1 MHGRR
6 TFPAFRQAAIPAVA
20 TLAAVS
26 AMAVT
31 AAVAALAPAATAVA
45 VPAVSAFDG
54 DDDTRAR
61 RQLYAEVYAEAR
73 EGNWAPAEAAERELR
88 DYPLWPDLRSA
99 WLQATLRHAEA
110 ATVEAFLQEH
120 GELPPARRLADR
132 WIHELARRADWPRYL
147 ALYEQRYADSGIT
160 ELDCTAARARHL
172 SRPGHR
178 YDEADVERLW
188 LAGRS
193 QPRACDPVFAVMR
206 DQGLLDAAR
215 YRQRFELAIDARE
228 FRLARYL
235 ARELGEAERAQAA
248 AWLAMAADPGGELVR
263 LDPATADEAA
273 RARALW
279 GIRALARS
287 DPAYAAELWR
297 RLSSSLELSGRER
310 WEAAGYIAIRAAL
323 RREPAA
329 PGLLKAIPA
338 HLADA
343 DVLAWRTR
351 DALRREDWPDVL
363 AAVEAMPP
371 EMAAEDIWR
380 YWHAR
385 ALAATGETAAAA
397 ELWESLAGER
407 SYHGFLAADALDRA
421 YAFGHEPL
429 AADEETIA
437 ALARDPA
444 IRRAGEFFHVGLE
457 SLGRSDWNE
466 AVAGLDADRLAQAA
480 LLAHRWGWHS
490 RAIATAAKAGR
501 YDDLALRYPLPWK
514 QDFETHAAAA
524 DIREAWAYG
533 IARSES
539 LFMADIRSSAGAI
552 GVMQL
557 MPATGRGTAQRER
570 LRWRGYA
577 TLIDPPANI
586 QLGTRYLAEV
596 YRRFGANPVLATAAY
611 NAGPH
616 RVERWLPEA
625 GSLPA
630 DIWIETIPFSETRS
644 YVKRVLTA
652 DSIFSWRL
660 TGRELRLSALH
671 PPVPPP
677 GERLALAQAEE
688 TGT

>member
-1 MHGRR
+1 MHGSR
-6 TFPAFRQAAIPAVA
+6 TLPVRF
-20 TLAAVS
+20 
-26 AMAVT
+26 
-31 AAVAALAPAATAVA
+31 LAPAALGALVA
-45 VPAVSAFDG
+45 LGALAALAATSVTPAASPAAGDG
-54 DDDTRAR
+54 IEAR
-61 RQLYAEVYAEAR
+61 RQLFASVYAEAR
-73 EGNWAPAEAAERELR
+73 EGEWAAAEAAAAELR
-88 DYPLWPDLRSA
+88 DYPLWPDLRAA
-99 WLQATLRHAEA
+99 WLQATIRRADAAAVETFLREHA
-110 ATVEAFLQEH
+110 Q
-120 GELPPARRLADR
+120 LPPARRLADR
-132 WIHELARRADWPRYL
+132 WIHELARRSDWPRFL
-147 ALYEQRYADSGIT
+147 KLYGERYADAGIT
-160 ELDCTAARARHL
+160 ALDCTAARARSL
-172 SRPGHR
+172 SEAGHR
-178 YDEADVERLW
+178 YTENDVERLW

-193 QPRACDPVFAVMR
+193 QPRECDPVFEAMR
-206 DQGLLDAAR
+206 AQGLLDAER
-215 YRQRFELAIDARE
+215 YRQRFALAIDARE

-235 ARELGEAERAQAA
+235 ARELDDDARREAA
-248 AWLAMAADPGGELVR
+248 AWIAMQSDPAAQLVR
-263 LDPATADEAA
+263 LDPAGVDETV

-279 GIRALARS
+279 GVEALARR

-297 RLSSSLELSGRER
+297 RLAPQLGVTGRER
-310 WEAAGYIAIRAAL
+310 WDVAGHIGIRAAL
-323 RREPAA
+323 RGEPAA

-338 HLADA
+338 HLASA
-343 DVLAWRTR
+343 NVLAWRTR
-351 DALRREDWPDVL
+351 DALRRQDWPDVP
-363 AAVEAMPP
+363 A
-371 EMAAEDIWR
+371 EMAGEDVWR
-380 YWHAR
+380 YWRAR
-385 ALAATGETAAAA
+385 ALAATGEQAAA
-397 ELWESLAGER
+397 ETLWRALAAER
-407 SYHGFLAADALDRA
+407 SYHGFLAADALDLP
-421 YAFGHEPL
+421 YAFGHAPL
-429 AADEETIA
+429 PADEESLA

-444 IRRAGEFFHVGLE
+444 VRRAGELFHVGLE

-466 AVAGLDADRLAQAA
+466 AVAGLDNHRLTQAA

-501 YDDLALRYPLPWK
+501 YDDLGLRYPLPWK
-514 QDFETHAAAA
+514 TDFETHAAAA

-557 MPATGRGTAQRER
+557 MPATGRGTAQRAR

-596 YRRFGANPVLATAAY
+596 YERFDENPVLATAAY

-625 GSLPA
+625 RSLPA
-630 DIWIETIPFSETRS
+630 DIWIETIPFAETRS

-677 GERLALAQAEE
+677 GERLALAQA
-688 TGT
+688 GASGR

>member
-1 MHGRR
+1 MHRLR
-6 TFPAFRQAAIPAVA
+6 ALPLFL
-20 TLAAVS
+20 LALS
-26 AMAVT
+26 AMAGLAATT
-31 AAVAALAPAATAVA
+31 AATTTATTKIAGG
-45 VPAVSAFDG
+45 PPSAIDG
-54 DDDTRAR
+54 IDGMDDIEAR
-61 RQLYAEVYAEAR
+61 RELFAAAYAEAR
-73 EGNWAPAEAAERELR
+73 EGEWAAAEAAAAELR
-88 DYPLWPDLRSA
+88 DYPLWPDLRAA
-99 WLQATLRHAEA
+99 WLQATLRRADA
-110 ATVEAFLQEH
+110 AAVEAFLREH
-120 GELPPARRLADR
+120 AHLPPARRLADR
-132 WIHELARRADWPRYL
+132 WIHELARRGDWRRFL
-147 ALYEQRYADSGIT
+147 TLYGERYADAGIT
-160 ELDCTAARARHL
+160 ALDCTAARARRL
-172 SRPGHR
+172 TEPGHR
-178 YDEADVERLW
+178 YTENDVRRLW

-193 QPRACDPVFAVMR
+193 QPRECDPVFEAMR
-206 DQGLLDAAR
+206 AQGLLDAER
-215 YRQRFELAIDARE
+215 HRQRFALAIDARE

-235 ARELGEAERAQAA
+235 ARELDDDAQRQAA
-248 AWLAMAADPGGELVR
+248 AWIAMQNDPAAQLVR
-263 LDPATADEAA
+263 LDPAAADETV

-279 GIRALARS
+279 GVEALARR

-297 RLSSSLELSGRER
+297 RLAPQLGVSGRQR
-310 WEAAGYIAIRAAL
+310 WEVTGYIAIRAAL
-323 RREPAA
+323 RREHAA

-338 HLADA
+338 HLAAA

-363 AAVEAMPP
+363 AAIEAMPS
-371 EMAAEDIWR
+371 EMAGEDVWR
-380 YWHAR
+380 YWRAR
-385 ALAATGETAAAA
+385 ALAATGERAAA
-397 ELWESLAGER
+397 ETLWRALAAER
-407 SYHGFLAADALDRA
+407 SYHGFLAADALELP
-421 YAFGHEPL
+421 YAFGHAPL
-429 AADEETIA
+429 PADEETLA

-444 IRRAGEFFHVGLE
+444 IRRAGELFRVGLE
-457 SLGRSDWNE
+457 SRGRSEWNE
-466 AVAGLDADRLAQAA
+466 AVAGLDSPRLIQAA

-490 RAIATAAKAGR
+490 RAIATAAKAGH
-501 YDDLALRYPLPWK
+501 YDDLGLRYPLPWK
-514 QDFETHAAAA
+514 TDFETHAAAA

-557 MPATGRGTAQRER
+557 MPATGRGTAERAR

-596 YRRFGANPVLATAAY
+596 YERFGANPVLATAAY

-625 GSLPA
+625 RSLPA
-630 DIWIETIPFSETRS
+630 DIWIETIPFAETRS

-688 TGT
+688 STP